1 MVERKMVLEINPE
14 KLEISFADWV
24 EKIPESEI
32 RRLLRYSPKYYFG
45 GGKPG
50 ILPVQ
55 TFHKIIEEI
64 VNDEKEL
71 LDKNSVRALDN
82 YNYGKTEG
90 NDGLREVLAQRLN
103 RKDKVNCTK
112 DDLIIT
118 TGSQQILYALNDV
131 LIRPGDVILVPRPT
145 YLGFLR
151 PAEKL
156 GAKIVTLPTDEDGM
170 LTEYIDV
177 AIELCKKEFGKTPK
191 VLYVLPYSDNPKGT
205 TLSNKRKQEIIN
217 TVFPHNDILII
228 EDAAYKEIQFDDK
241 EYRPLKEHDTENQ
254 KIAYLS
260 STTKEAASFRL
271 GYHVLPSQIRDAV
284 IKVKGY
290 YDLCTSE
297 FTQRIASKYYE
308 KHIDEQIPIIRQGY
322 KLRRDAMVKAV
333 DEFMPEGTFTR
344 PTGGFFVWYET
355 LNKEF
360 DSKIFIE
367 EALAN
372 GISFV
377 PGYSFFPS
385 TGYNLTEENTLIP
398 AETYTHSM
406 RLGYSL
412 PSPELITEG
421 IEKLGDLLYESQ
433 KQNTKK
439 VKWHGTL
446 EDHSIFWF

>member
-1 MVERKMVLEINPE
+1 MVLEINP
-14 KLEISFADWV
+14 KNLEISFADWV

-50 ILPVQ
+50 LLPVQ

-64 VNDEKEL
+64 VVDEKKL
-71 LDKNSVRALDN
+71 LRENSTRSLDN

-90 NDGLREVLAQRLN
+90 NDDLREVLAQRLN

-112 DDLIIT
+112 DDLVIT

-131 LIRPGDVILVPRPT
+131 LIRPGDIILVPRPT

-151 PAEKL
+151 PAEKM
-156 GAKIVTLPTDEDGM
+156 GAKIITLPTDENGM
-170 LTEYIDV
+170 ITEYIDV
-177 AIELCKKEFGKTPK
+177 AIKLCKKEFGRNPK

-205 TLSNKRKQEIIN
+205 TLSNKRKQEIID

-241 EYRPLKEHDTENQ
+241 EYHPLKEHDTENQ
-254 KIAYLS
+254 RIAYLS

-271 GYHVLPSQIRDAV
+271 GYHVLPDRIRDAV
-284 IKVKGY
+284 IKAKGY

-308 KHIDEQIPIIRQGY
+308 KHIDEQIPIIQQGY

-333 DEFMPEGTFTR
+333 DEFMPEGIFTL

-355 LNKEF
+355 KDKAF
-360 DSKIFIE
+360 DSKIFVE
-367 EALAN
+367 EALEN
-372 GISFV
+372 GMSFV

-385 TGYNLTEENTLIP
+385 TGYSITEENSLIHGK
-398 AETYTHSM
+398 TSTNTM

-412 PSPELITEG
+412 LSPELITEG
-421 IEKLGDLLYESQ
+421 IEKLGDLMYESQ
-433 KQNTKK
+433 KRNTKK
-439 VKWHGTL
+439 VKCLGTL
-446 EDHSIFWF
+446 EDYSKFWF

>member
-1 MVERKMVLEINPE
+1 MELKIRSK
-14 KLEISFADWV
+14 KLKLDLADWV

-32 RRLLRYSPKYYFG
+32 RRLLRYTPKYYFG

-50 ILPVQ
+50 ILPVS
-55 TFHKIIEEI
+55 TFHEIIEEI
-64 VNDEKEL
+64 VSDEKEL
-71 LDKNSVRALDN
+71 LEQDSVKALNN

-90 NDGLREVLAQRLN
+90 NDDLREILSQRLN
-103 RKDKVNCTK
+103 KKDRVNCTE
-112 DDLIIT
+112 DDLVIT

-131 LIRPGDVILVPRPT
+131 LIRPGDIILVPRPT

-156 GAKIVTLPTDEDGM
+156 GARIVTIPTDENGM
-170 LTEYIDV
+170 LTEYLDS
-177 AIELCKKEFGKTPK
+177 AIELCRKELGKNPK

-205 TLSNKRKQEIIN
+205 TLSNQRKKEIID
-217 TVFPHNDILII
+217 TIFPHDDILII
-228 EDAAYKEIQFDDK
+228 EDAAYKEIQFEDK

-254 KIAYLS
+254 RIAYLS

-271 GYHVLPSQIRDAV
+271 GYHVLPSQIRSAV

-308 KHIDEQIPIIRQGY
+308 KYIDEQLPIIRQGY
-322 KLRRDAMVKAV
+322 KLRRDAMVKAI
-333 DEFMPEGTFTR
+333 EEYMPEGTFTH

-355 LNKEF
+355 QNKDF
-360 DSKIFIE
+360 DSKRFVE
-367 EALAN
+367 FSLEK

-377 PGYSFFPS
+377 PGYSFFPLS
-385 TGYNLTEENTLIP
+385 GYSLTKENCLTP
-398 AETYTHSM
+398 SENYTHTM

-412 PSPELITEG
+412 LSPELIAEG
-421 IEKLGDLLYESQ
+421 MEKLGDLLYDYQ

-439 VKWHGTL
+439 EKIIEPL
-446 EDHSIFWF
+446 EDHSKFWF